1 MPTRMVTLRLEPSEA
16 ALPAVQKKFGLAATD
31 LDRKFG
37 VVVVDPDQK
46 LYAILVDESVAD
58 RLEGTDGVGGTYSNP
73 RIETFGP
80 VQSDGS
86 KNKR

>member
-16 ALPAVQKKFGLAATD
+16 ALPAVQKKLGLAAAD

-37 VVVVDPDQK
+37 VVPLDPDKK

-58 RLEGTDGVGGTYSNP
+58 RLEGADSVVGTYSNP

-80 VQSDGS
+80 VQSDGG
-86 KNKR
+86 KRKR